1 MRSHRWP
8 AFQEGRWGN
17 RFNPPIPEGDVRP
30 PGKATAAQTGLCMIQ
45 LPPATLSGSPVVPV
59 DQPSASAQ
67 PVQGFVPSSDR
78 EELADEGMELTVSA
92 SPPRTT
98 APRQTPSHAK
108 VAEAVTN
115 MVAHMRKNGAPAA
128 STVTSSQK
136 GSQVSGTSTKDSTLG
151 RIPRLSTKETDPPR
165 ASSSHHGRSGRRDRA
180 RPDRTPVFL
189 AHETTLRW
197 TAPGAQPHWR
207 EEEPESLGDIEE
219 SVRQVAGGATE
230 VATDNLIRFMAGVHA
245 RLDESMQS
253 CMRELRDARSS
264 ASRFGPPG
272 PVQQLMGKVQ
282 HVWDHAGMK
291 QNRINALEGEKDQAR
306 EQCDKM
312 ATAQTT
318 AQQEIG
324 QLQASN
330 EQLQKENE
338 RLRQELLAAKATPRP
353 AGPPSVSSDSSH
365 QSGLTEQE
373 QIRHL
378 TATVTR
384 IRGER
389 EALRRENEK
398 FKAANEKWR
407 TDAIKEKQRN
417 ARTINDM
424 YNRWKEAE
432 ERVKR
437 AQASSNRLPSHQE
450 MGSHIYLSAA
460 EGQASHSAATADP
473 QGPPVLPTPL
483 IQPARLGATGSPQ
496 APQLTP
502 HRSASETSQET
513 LGREEAME
521 SDSLSESESQEQ

>member
-8 AFQEGRWGN
+8 AFREGRWGN

-30 PGKATAAQTGLCMIQ
+30 AGVVNATQPRLATIE
-45 LPPATLSGSPVVPV
+45 LPPTTTAGSPAIPV

-67 PVQGFVPSSDR
+67 HAQGFVPSSDR
-78 EELADEGMELTVSA
+78 EELAEEEMELVVSA
-92 SPPRTT
+92 SPPKTS

-115 MVAHMRKNGAPAA
+115 MAAHLRKTGAPPMA
-128 STVTSSQK
+128 SVTSSQRDN
-136 GSQVSGTSTKDSTLG
+136 QASGTDTRDSTLG
-151 RIPRLSTKETDPPR
+151 RIPRVSARESNTSK
-165 ASSSHHGRSGRRDRA
+165 ASSSHHGRSGHKDQNRLDR
-180 RPDRTPVFL
+180 PPVFP
-189 AHETTLRW
+189 AHETNLRW
-197 TAPGAQPHWR
+197 TAQGARARWR
-207 EEEPESLGDIEE
+207 EEEPKSWGDIEE

-230 VATDNLIRFMAGVHA
+230 VATDHLIRFMAGVQA
-245 RLDESMQS
+245 RLDKGMQS
-253 CMRELRDARSS
+253 CMRELQDVRSS

-282 HVWDHAGMK
+282 HVWNHAGMK
-291 QNRINALEGEKDQAR
+291 QNHIDALEGEKDQVK

-312 ATAQTT
+312 ATAQTA
-318 AQQEIG
+318 AQQEISQLRVSNG
-324 QLQASN
+324 QLQR
-330 EQLQKENE
+330 ENE
-338 RLRQELLAAKATPRP
+338 HLRQELLAAKATPRP
-353 AGPPSVSSDSSH
+353 TGPPSVSSESSNP
-365 QSGLTEQE
+365 SGLTEQE

-417 ARTINDM
+417 AMTISDM
-424 YNRWKEAE
+424 YNRWRKAE
-432 ERVKR
+432 D
-437 AQASSNRLPSHQE
+437 RLSQLPTPPRQLPTHQE
-450 MGSHIYLSAA
+450 MGGHVRRPDMDK
-460 EGQASHSAATADP
+460 QAPPSTITADP

-483 IQPARLGATGSPQ
+483 NQPARLSATGSPQ

-502 HRSASETSQET
+502 HRSASDTSQET
-513 LGREEAME
+513 LGREEDME
-521 SDSLSESESQEQ
+521 SDSPSESESQEQ